1 MARTDAD
8 ARARTGGP
16 AAAGPPIVPQG
27 PARLALIA
35 VTVAV
40 LAQTLRFA
48 LPQLDHFADRA
59 GNAVAGGGVLL
70 LFLAGFAAPL
80 VRRAAGPRGL
90 LLTGVGGL
98 LAVRLLAQAID
109 PRTWLALAGTAIGMV
124 AVAALFE
131 GARGLSGVGFA
142 TAAVAGLAID
152 GAVRMCFATWDP
164 VWRDGVGPW
173 LACLAFVGVGAAA
186 LYRELASGPIAPPG
200 VSWRDA
206 LGAAAFGPFLAVQVL
221 VLASPAFVASSGWL
235 SLTAAHVTIVAGQG
249 LALAFLAS
257 GLAVRAVP
265 GGVCV
270 LGGTLL
276 GVGAGAV
283 AGTYAVAGI
292 EVVPVVIVGQVL
304 AAWLLAV
311 AVRAPLR
318 RAGTGGPVWRIDAGA
333 ALGGLL
339 IAVVLIPYQVSAVS
353 PLPFPNNLLPGLAG
367 ILLGALAAFA
377 AARGGPL
384 PARAPLR
391 ALTAGGAAL
400 LLLIGTAV
408 FTVAAPD
415 GKAPPAAANGQVRV
429 LSYNIHDA
437 VDQSGRLD
445 PEGIARVIEGQRAQ
459 VVLLQEAGR
468 GALTSGTTDVGVWLS
483 RRLGMKLIWGPA
495 ADGQFG
501 NAILTS
507 LPVRK
512 SGSGRMSRGDWSQI
526 RGYVWAR
533 LAVGKATMDVWST
546 HLEGGD
552 DQADERSREIATLLR
567 AWGGAPRT
575 IIGGDFQTDAGSPEL
590 AALTDGT
597 DLRSAALGGQAYPTR
612 PDGSTHDW
620 IFGSDGVLVTDYEVP
635 KSDASDHYPVAV
647 TVRIG
652 R

>member
-1 MARTDAD
+1 MASTDVGT
-8 ARARTGGP
+8 RTGGP
-16 AAAGPPIVPQG
+16 AAAGSPIVPQG

-40 LAQTLRFA
+40 LAQTLRFS
-48 LPQLDHFADRA
+48 LPQLDHFADQA
-59 GNAVAGGGVLL
+59 GTAAAGGAVLAVY
-70 LFLAGFAAPL
+70 LAGFAAPL
-80 VRRAAGPRGL
+80 IRRFAGPRGL
-90 LLTGVGGL
+90 LLAGVGGL
-98 LAVRLLAQAID
+98 FAVRLLAQALD
-109 PRTWLALAGTAIGMV
+109 PRTGLAFAGTAIGMI
-124 AVAALFE
+124 AVAALYE

-142 TAAVAGLAID
+142 TATVAGLSID

-164 VWRDGVGPW
+164 VWRDGIGPW

-186 LYRELASGPIAPPG
+186 LYRELASGPVTAPG

-206 LGAAAFGPFLAVQVL
+206 LGAAAFGPFLALQIL
-221 VLASPAFVASSGWL
+221 VLASPAFVASSGWQ
-235 SLTAAHVTIVAGQG
+235 SLTGAHVAIVIGQG

-270 LGGTLL
+270 LGGTVL

-283 AGTYAVAGI
+283 AGTYAVSGI
-292 EVVPVVIVGQVL
+292 EVVPIVIVGQVL
-304 AAWLLAV
+304 SAWLLAV
-311 AVRAPLR
+311 ACRAPLR
-318 RAGTGGPVWRIDAGA
+318 RAGTGGPVWRVDAGA
-333 ALGGLL
+333 AVGGLL
-339 IAVVLIPYQVSAVS
+339 IAVILIPYQVSAVS
-353 PLPFPNNLLPGLAG
+353 PLPVPNNLLPGLAG
-367 ILLGALAAFA
+367 ILLGALAAIA

-391 ALTAGGAAL
+391 ALTAGAAAL
-400 LLLIGTAV
+400 VLLAGTLV

-415 GKAPPAAANGQVRV
+415 GEASAAPAPGQVRV

-437 VDQSGRLD
+437 VNQSGRLD
-445 PEGIARVIEGQRAQ
+445 PEGVARVIEGQRAQ

-468 GALTSGTTDVGVWLS
+468 GSLLSGTTDVAVWLS
-483 RRLGMKLIWGPA
+483 RRLGMQLIWGPA

-507 LPVRK
+507 LPVRS
-512 SGSGRMSRGDWSQI
+512 SGTGRMPKGDWSQI

-533 LAVGKATMDVWST
+533 LAVGRTTVDVWST

-552 DQADERSREIATLLR
+552 DRGRERAREIAALLR

-575 IIGGDFQTDAGSPEL
+575 IIGGDFNAGPGSPEL
-590 AALTDGT
+590 TAMTDGT
-597 DLRSAALGGQAYPTR
+597 DLRNTAIGGEQYPTR
-612 PDGSTHDW
+612 SDGTSTDW
-620 IFGSDGVLVTDYEVP
+620 IFGSDGVLVTDYDVP
-635 KSDASDHYPVAV
+635 ESDASDHYPVAV